1 MDRHL
6 SPSEV
11 ARRFGVSIKALR
23 LYERRGLIK
32 PLRSAAGWR
41 AYGPGQ
47 IGRLHQ
53 ILALKKLGLSLA
65 RIAELLA
72 GPDRLDA
79 VLALQEQALRR
90 DNDRLAAALVL
101 VGTARAKLAA
111 GEALS
116 VDDLATLTQETVMPA
131 KRTAEDIKRQIE
143 EFAAIGGK
151 ILAPIWEKHMTEES
165 RESFRA
171 LKLDR
176 AEVLDNA
183 SRMMIEAKSLMD
195 EGNPMSP
202 AAIDWARRWTELARR
217 FTGGNPL
224 LIEKERAMRQE
235 ARNNHALQQ
244 MLKDAAP
251 LLATIG
257 EFMRPAMEFVEAER
271 KEA

>member
-1 MDRHL
+1 MDRFL

-53 ILALKKLGLSLA
+53 ILALKRLGLSLA

-101 VGTARAKLAA
+101 VGTARAKLSA

-116 VDDLATLTQETVMPA
+116 VDDLATLTQETLMPA
-131 KRTAEDIKRQIE
+131 KRTAEDIKQQIE

-151 ILAPIWEKHMTEES
+151 ILAPIWDKHMTEEN
-165 RESFRA
+165 RQAVRA
-171 LKLDR
+171 LGLDR
-176 AEVLDNA
+176 DEVMDNA
-183 SRMMIEAKSLMD
+183 NRMMIEAKGLMD
-195 EGNPMSP
+195 AGDPMSP
-202 AAIDWARRWTELARR
+202 AAIDWARRWTQFAGR
-217 FTGGNPL
+217 FTGGNPV
-224 LIEKERAMRQE
+224 LIEKERVMRQE
-235 ARNNHALQQ
+235 AKDNRTLRQ
-244 MLKDAAP
+244 MLHEAAP
-251 LLATIG
+251 LLTAIG
-257 EFMRPAMEFVEAER
+257 EFMRPAMEFVETER